1 VWWVVGAGA
10 VALIASVG
18 GLSNLAKVIAYS
30 WAGDQLDDAIT
41 NNNAAMVIGAWR
53 SFLVIG
59 LAALIVWMMDRR
71 NLATRVAGWAFV
83 GLLAVDFFSVEKQ
96 YFIFSPRASTLY
108 ASDPALEYVRR
119 QPEPG
124 RVLSETLVR
133 SYRPDPMLHYDGA
146 MALGIRLALGYHG
159 NEIGRFQHLCGA
171 TPDTRCEP
179 QVVFSPM
186 FWRHENVQYLYT
198 NADTAQIKQI
208 FSTPIA
214 KLVGPVQDAGG
225 NAVYLYKLPGE
236 NPLAWLAPVFVK
248 APEDQIFAA
257 VLNPQFD
264 ATRVAVLDINSRI
277 QAQQITAPPPPLP
290 TPVRTTSY
298 APGVIELQIDSSPP
312 AGSALVVSENYFSG
326 WTATVDGR
334 PAPTD
339 RVDYNLIGVQLPAN
353 ANRVELRFNDPAYQR
368 GKVVTLLAIAVSLAL
383 LIFGVV
389 AERRK
394 QPVPA

>member
-1 VWWVVGAGA
+1 
-10 VALIASVG
+10 
-18 GLSNLAKVIAYS
+18 
-30 WAGDQLDDAIT
+30 
-41 NNNAAMVIGAWR
+41 
-53 SFLVIG
+53 
-59 LAALIVWMMDRR
+59 
-71 NLATRVAGWAFV
+71 
-83 GLLAVDFFSVEKQ
+83 
-96 YFIFSPRASTLY
+96 
-108 ASDPALEYVRR
+108 
-119 QPEPG
+119 
-124 RVLSETLVR
+124 
-133 SYRPDPMLHYDGA
+133 
-146 MALGIRLALGYHG
+146 
-159 NEIGRFQHLCGA
+159 
-171 TPDTRCEP
+171 
-179 QVVFSPM
+179 M